1 MARATTA
8 HSGARRSRST
18 RTGARARRGAG
29 GGQATADA
37 LTSDDVLEMV
47 AARFRVLADP
57 SRLRLLRILMGGEC
71 SVQDLVDESALTQT
85 NVSRHLG
92 LMRRDGVV
100 ERTRDGNRALYR
112 IADPT
117 IEKVCSVVCDGLTRR
132 RSDDLAALQG
142 GSGI

>member
-1 MARATTA
+1 
-8 HSGARRSRST
+8 
-18 RTGARARRGAG
+18 
-29 GGQATADA
+29 
-37 LTSDDVLEMV
+37 
-47 AARFRVLADP
+47 
-57 SRLRLLRILMGGEC
+57 MGGEC